1 MLGKKPWY
9 LEYLL
14 IIVGTGLMGTA
25 ITSCFDAAG
34 MVTGGFSGIAIL
46 VKAWTKGLYG
56 NGIPLWIT
64 NLILNVPLFLLA
76 TKIKG
81 FAFVRKALLGDIS
94 LTIWLA
100 ILPAWKLSED
110 FLLVA
115 LYGGLLQGIGIG
127 FVFLGGGTTGG
138 TDMLA
143 AIIQKYLRHYSIA
156 QIMQFIDGAIVV
168 VGMYVFGVERAL
180 YAIIA
185 VFLVTKVSDGII
197 EGLKFSKSVYIITD
211 KPDEVSRMVMEDLD
225 RGITGISARG
235 MYSGEDKLML
245 FCVVGKKELVHL
257 KEKIDEIDEN
267 FVLKIRDRL
276 KRLNPE
282 LVLIGETW
290 AEGKRLLN
298 GCEMDSIMNYS
309 FRQAM
314 LDFFAERSINAET
327 FGHRLET
334 ALSRHP
340 DETNMAMFN
349 ALDTHDT
356 KRFINS
362 CSHRLDSFKLGV
374 VVQMMFPGSPSIY
387 YGDEAGIDGE
397 NDPDCRKCMTWQENP
412 GEKESFRFYQRL
424 IQFRKKH
431 SAIRNGSFTTVLA
444 DGRVY
449 GFARENETEIIEI
462 FVNDSDDTVEI
473 TVENA
478 RSILISKGNFYIV
491 CRKNGEIIE
500 EICS

>member
-1 MLGKKPWY
+1 MKIAGKKPWY
-9 LEYLL
+9 LEYIL
-14 IIVGTGLMGTA
+14 IIVGTGLMATA

-34 MVTGGFSGIAIL
+34 MVTGGFSGISIL

-56 NGIPLWIT
+56 NGIPLWMT
-64 NLILNVPLFLLA
+64 NLALNIPLFLLA
-76 TKIKG
+76 TKIRG
-81 FAFVRKALLGDIS
+81 FAFVRKALMDIS

-100 ILPAWKLSED
+100 ILPSWKLSGD

-138 TDMLA
+138 TDLLA

-225 RGITGISARG
+225 RGITGISAKG

-267 FVLKIRDRL
+267 AFVI
-276 KRLNPE
+276 
-282 LVLIGETW
+282 V
-290 AEGKRLLN
+290 
-298 GCEMDSIMNYS
+298 
-309 FRQAM
+309 
-314 LDFFAERSINAET
+314 
-327 FGHRLET
+327 
-334 ALSRHP
+334 
-340 DETNMAMFN
+340 
-349 ALDTHDT
+349 
-356 KRFINS
+356 
-362 CSHRLDSFKLGV
+362 
-374 VVQMMFPGSPSIY
+374 
-387 YGDEAGIDGE
+387 GD
-397 NDPDCRKCMTWQENP
+397 
-412 GEKESFRFYQRL
+412 
-424 IQFRKKH
+424 
-431 SAIRNGSFTTVLA
+431 
-444 DGRVY
+444 
-449 GFARENETEIIEI
+449 AREVHGEGFIE
-462 FVNDSDDTVEI
+462 
-473 TVENA
+473 
-478 RSILISKGNFYIV
+478 K
-491 CRKNGEIIE
+491 
-500 EICS
+500 